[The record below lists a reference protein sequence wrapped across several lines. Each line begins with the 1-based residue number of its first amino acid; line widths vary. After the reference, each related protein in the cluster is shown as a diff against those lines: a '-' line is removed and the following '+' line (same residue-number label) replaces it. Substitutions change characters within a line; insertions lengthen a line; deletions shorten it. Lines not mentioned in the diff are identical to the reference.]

1 MALIL
6 IIDDSSFTRKRI
18 ASMVEAEGHE
28 TLEASDGRQGLEM
41 TATHSPDCIVIDLI
55 MPEMDGLELLKLL
68 HNQGSKVPRIVVTA
82 DIQESVRQECL
93 ESGALAVLNKPPRK
107 DELQNALAE
116 ALGS

>member
-18 ASMVEAEGHE
+18 ASMIKAEGHE

-55 MPEMDGLELLKLL
+55 MPEMDGLELLEVL
-68 HNQGSKVPRIVVTA
+68 HNQGWKIPRIVVTA
-82 DIQESVRQECL
+82 DIQESVRQQCL
-93 ESGALAVLNKPPRK
+93 ERGALAVLNKPPRK
-107 DELQNALAE
+107 DELQNTLAK
-116 ALGS
+116 AIGS

>member
-18 ASMVEAEGHE
+18 ASMVKAEGYE

-41 TATHSPDCIVIDLI
+41 TAAYSPDCIVVDLI
-55 MPEMDGLELLKLL
+55 MPEMDGLEFLEVLN
-68 HNQGSKVPRIVVTA
+68 NQGSNIPRIVVTA
-82 DIQESVRQECL
+82 DIQETVRHDCFER
-93 ESGALAVLNKPPRK
+93 GAIAVLNKPPKK
-107 DELQNALAE
+107 DELQMTLAK

>member
-6 IIDDSSFTRKRI
+6 IVDDSSFTRKRV
-18 ASMVEAEGHE
+18 ASMIRAEGYE

-55 MPEMDGLELLKLL
+55 MPEMDGLELLELL
-68 HNQGSKVPRIVVTA
+68 HDQGSKIPRIVITA
-82 DIQESVRQECL
+82 DIQESARQQCL
-93 ESGALAVLNKPPRK
+93 ERGALAVLNKPPRK
-107 DELQNALAE
+107 DELQNTLAK

>member
-18 ASMVEAEGHE
+18 ANLVKAEGHE

-41 TATHSPDCIVIDLI
+41 IATHSPDCIMIDLI
-55 MPEMDGLELLKLL
+55 MPEMDGLELLEML
-68 HNQGSKVPRIVVTA
+68 NSQGSKIPRIVVTA
-82 DIQESVRQECL
+82 DIQETVRQECL
-93 ESGALAVLNKPPRK
+93 KHGALAVLNKPPK
-107 DELQNALAE
+107 TDELQNALAK